1 MYSYIARRLV
11 FGALTVVG
19 VSIMVFVIMRILP
32 GDPLVAIFGPEGLT
46 KLTEEQRASYMRDL
60 GLLDPLWVQYLGWA
74 GDVFTGNFGRSFFRS
89 ESVAEMIARRGP
101 LTAEIALI
109 AVLISW
115 LVGIPVAIVSAL
127 KPNTVADSIARF
139 ISILFIAVPGFWIGM
154 LIVLGLLFWFGYR
167 APLTGAS
174 LFSDPLWVQYLRW
187 VNDIV
192 RGDFGRSFFRSESV
206 ADMILRRGPLT
217 AEIALFSVMLSWLV
231 GIPVAIVSALKPN
244 TAADSVVRFFSI
256 LFLAVPGFWVGML
269 IVLALLFWFGY
280 RAPMA
285 GASLF
290 ADPVVNLQLVIG
302 PAIVLGLGQAA
313 YIARMG
319 RSSLLE
325 VIREDYV
332 RTARA
337 KGLNS
342 RLVIAWHALP
352 NALLPVITLSGVL
365 MGLVL
370 AGSIP
375 VERAFGTPGL
385 GYSMFQAVYER
396 DVFVMQNLVFLY
408 SVVFVLLNIVVDLTI
423 AFLDPRI
430 RLR

>member
-1 MYSYIARRLV
+1 MYSYIARRLA
-11 FGALTVVG
+11 FGALTVIG
-19 VSIMVFVIMRILP
+19 VSIMVFVVMRILP
-32 GDPLVAIFGPEGLT
+32 GDPLVAIFGPEGMT
-46 KLTEEQRASYMRDL
+46 KLTEEQRASYMSEL
-60 GLLDPLWVQYLGWA
+60 GL
-74 GDVFTGNFGRSFFRS
+74 
-89 ESVAEMIARRGP
+89 
-101 LTAEIALI
+101 
-109 AVLISW
+109 
-115 LVGIPVAIVSAL
+115 
-127 KPNTVADSIARF
+127 
-139 ISILFIAVPGFWIGM
+139 
-154 LIVLGLLFWFGYR
+154 
-167 APLTGAS
+167 
-174 LFSDPLWVQYLRW
+174 SDPLWVQYLRW
-187 VNDIV
+187 VKDIL
-192 RGDFGRSFFRSESV
+192 RGNFGHSFFRSESV

-217 AEIALFSVMLSWLV
+217 AEIALISVVLSWLV
-231 GIPVAIVSALKPN
+231 GIPVAIISALKPN
-244 TAADSVVRFFSI
+244 TVIDSVVRFVSI
-256 LFLAVPGFWVGML
+256 LFIAVPGFWVGML

-285 GASLF
+285 GVGF
-290 ADPVVNLQLVIG
+290 FTDPVGNLQLVIG
-302 PAIVLGLGQAA
+302 PAVVLGLGQAA

-337 KGLNS
+337 KGLNN
-342 RLVIAWHALP
+342 RWVIALHALP

-365 MGLVL
+365 LGLVL

-385 GYSMFQAVYER
+385 GYSMFQAVSER

-408 SVVFVLLNIVVDLTI
+408 SVVFVMLNILVDLTI

>member
-1 MYSYIARRLV
+1 MYSYIARRLA
-11 FGALTVVG
+11 FGALTVIG
-19 VSIMVFVIMRILP
+19 VSITVFIVMRILP
-32 GDPLVAIFGPEGLT
+32 GDPLVAIFGPEGYT
-46 KLTEEQRASYMRDL
+46 KLTDAQRASYMSEL
-60 GLLDPLWVQYLGWA
+60 GL
-74 GDVFTGNFGRSFFRS
+74 
-89 ESVAEMIARRGP
+89 
-101 LTAEIALI
+101 
-109 AVLISW
+109 
-115 LVGIPVAIVSAL
+115 
-127 KPNTVADSIARF
+127 
-139 ISILFIAVPGFWIGM
+139 
-154 LIVLGLLFWFGYR
+154 
-167 APLTGAS
+167 
-174 LFSDPLWVQYLRW
+174 SDPLWVQYFAW
-187 VNDIV
+187 VGDII
-192 RGDFGRSFFRSESV
+192 RGDFGHSFFRSESV

-217 AEIALFSVMLSWLV
+217 AEIALFSVVLSWLV

-244 TAADSVVRFFSI
+244 TAADSVVRFLSI
-256 LFLAVPGFWVGML
+256 LFLAVPGFWIGML
-269 IVLALLFWFGY
+269 IVLGLLFWFGY

-290 ADPVVNLQLVIG
+290 TDPWVNLQLVIG
-302 PAIVLGLGQAA
+302 PALVLGMGQAA

-342 RLVIAWHALP
+342 RWVIAMHALP

-385 GYSMFQAVYER
+385 GYSMFTAVYER

-408 SVVFVLLNIVVDLTI
+408 AVVFVLLNIVVDVTI
-423 AFLDPRI
+423 ALLDPRI
-430 RLR
+430 RYR

>member
-1 MYSYIARRLV
+1 LYSYIARRLA
-11 FGALTVVG
+11 FGALTVIG
-19 VSIMVFVIMRILP
+19 VSIMVFVVMRILP
-32 GDPLVAIFGPEGLT
+32 GDPLVAIFGPEGFT
-46 KLTEEQRASYMRDL
+46 KLSDQERAGYMREL
-60 GLLDPLWVQYLGWA
+60 GL
-74 GDVFTGNFGRSFFRS
+74 
-89 ESVAEMIARRGP
+89 
-101 LTAEIALI
+101 
-109 AVLISW
+109 
-115 LVGIPVAIVSAL
+115 
-127 KPNTVADSIARF
+127 
-139 ISILFIAVPGFWIGM
+139 
-154 LIVLGLLFWFGYR
+154 
-167 APLTGAS
+167 
-174 LFSDPLWVQYLRW
+174 SDPLWVQYLAW
-187 VNDIV
+187 VKDILA
-192 RGDFGRSFFRSESV
+192 GNFGRSFFRSESV

-217 AEIALFSVMLSWLV
+217 AQIAILSVILSWLV
-231 GIPVAIVSALKPN
+231 GIPVAIISALKPN
-244 TAADSVVRFFSI
+244 TWADSAVRFISI
-256 LFLAVPGFWVGML
+256 LFIAVPGFWIGML

-285 GASLF
+285 GVGF
-290 ADPVVNLQLVIG
+290 FTDPVANLQIIIG

-337 KGLNS
+337 KGLNN
-342 RLVIAWHALP
+342 RLVIALHALP

-365 MGLVL
+365 LGLVL

-385 GYSMFQAVYER
+385 GFAMFTAVNER

-408 SVVFVLLNIVVDLTI
+408 AVVFVLLNIVIDVAI
-423 AFLDPRI
+423 ALLDPRI

>member
-1 MYSYIARRLV
+1 LYSYIARRLA
-11 FGALTVVG
+11 FGALTVIG
-19 VSIMVFVIMRILP
+19 VSIMVFVVMRILP
-32 GDPLVAIFGPEGLT
+32 GDPLVAIFGPEGMT
-46 KLTEEQRASYMRDL
+46 KLTEEQRANYMAEL
-60 GLLDPLWVQYLGWA
+60 GL
-74 GDVFTGNFGRSFFRS
+74 
-89 ESVAEMIARRGP
+89 
-101 LTAEIALI
+101 
-109 AVLISW
+109 
-115 LVGIPVAIVSAL
+115 
-127 KPNTVADSIARF
+127 
-139 ISILFIAVPGFWIGM
+139 
-154 LIVLGLLFWFGYR
+154 
-167 APLTGAS
+167 
-174 LFSDPLWVQYLRW
+174 SDPLWVQYLRW
-187 VNDIV
+187 VKDII
-192 RGDFGRSFFRSESV
+192 RGNFGQSFFRSESV

-217 AEIALFSVMLSWLV
+217 AEIAFISVVLSWVV
-231 GIPVAIVSALKPN
+231 GIPVAIISALKPN
-244 TAADSVVRFFSI
+244 TAIDSVVRFVSI
-256 LFLAVPGFWVGML
+256 LFIAVPGFWVGML

-285 GASLF
+285 GVGF
-290 ADPVVNLQLVIG
+290 FTDPVGNLQLVIG

-337 KGLNS
+337 KGLNN
-342 RLVIAWHALP
+342 RLVIALHALP

-365 MGLVL
+365 LGLVL

-385 GYSMFQAVYER
+385 GYSMFQAVSER
-396 DVFVMQNLVFLY
+396 DVFVMQNLVFIY
-408 SVVFVLLNIVVDLTI
+408 SVVFVMLNILVDLTI

>member
-1 MYSYIARRLV
+1 VYSYIARRLV
-11 FGALTVVG
+11 FGALTIVG
-19 VSIMVFVIMRILP
+19 VSIMVFVVMRILP
-32 GDPLVAIFGPEGLT
+32 GDPLVAIFGPEGMT
-46 KLTEEQRASYMRDL
+46 KLTAEQRAHYMAEL
-60 GLLDPLWVQYLGWA
+60 GL
-74 GDVFTGNFGRSFFRS
+74 
-89 ESVAEMIARRGP
+89 
-101 LTAEIALI
+101 
-109 AVLISW
+109 
-115 LVGIPVAIVSAL
+115 
-127 KPNTVADSIARF
+127 
-139 ISILFIAVPGFWIGM
+139 
-154 LIVLGLLFWFGYR
+154 
-167 APLTGAS
+167 
-174 LFSDPLWVQYLRW
+174 SDPLWVQYLRW
-187 VNDIV
+187 IGDIIQ
-192 RGDFGRSFFRSESV
+192 GNFGRSFFRSESV
-206 ADMILRRGPLT
+206 ADMIMRRGPLT
-217 AEIALFSVMLSWLV
+217 AEIALISVVLSWLV

-244 TAADSVVRFFSI
+244 TLADSAVRFVSI

-285 GASLF
+285 GVGF
-290 ADPVVNLQLVIG
+290 FTDPVANLQIVIG

-337 KGLNS
+337 KGLNG
-342 RLVIAWHALP
+342 RLVIALHALP

-365 MGLVL
+365 LGLVL

-385 GYSMFQAVYER
+385 GYSMFQAVSER

-408 SVVFVLLNIVVDLTI
+408 AVVFVMLNIVVDLII

>member
-1 MYSYIARRLV
+1 MYSYIARRLA

-19 VSIMVFVIMRILP
+19 VSIMVFVVMRILP
-32 GDPLVAIFGPEGLT
+32 GDPLVAIFGPEGMT
-46 KLTEEQRASYMRDL
+46 KLTEEQRASYMAEL
-60 GLLDPLWVQYLGWA
+60 GL
-74 GDVFTGNFGRSFFRS
+74 
-89 ESVAEMIARRGP
+89 
-101 LTAEIALI
+101 
-109 AVLISW
+109 
-115 LVGIPVAIVSAL
+115 
-127 KPNTVADSIARF
+127 
-139 ISILFIAVPGFWIGM
+139 
-154 LIVLGLLFWFGYR
+154 
-167 APLTGAS
+167 
-174 LFSDPLWVQYLRW
+174 SDPLWVQYLRW
-187 VNDIV
+187 VKDIL
-192 RGDFGRSFFRSESV
+192 RGNFGQSFFRSESV

-217 AEIALFSVMLSWLV
+217 AEIALISVVLSWLV
-231 GIPVAIVSALKPN
+231 GIPVAIISALKPN
-244 TAADSVVRFFSI
+244 TVIDSVVRFVSI
-256 LFLAVPGFWVGML
+256 LFIAVPGFWVGML

-285 GASLF
+285 GVGF
-290 ADPVVNLQLVIG
+290 FTDPLANLQIVIG

-337 KGLNS
+337 KGLNN
-342 RLVIAWHALP
+342 RLVIALHALP

-365 MGLVL
+365 LGLVL

-385 GYSMFQAVYER
+385 GYSMFQAVSER

-408 SVVFVLLNIVVDLTI
+408 SVVFVMLNILVDLVI